1 MNLIRK
7 YSISLTLAL
16 VAIFCLEQ
24 MAYIA
29 FNQADSLYLMELVD
43 LESSAETGE
52 DQKEEKEIKE
62 YKFQTYNNA
71 YMGGL
76 YKNSCAGYGQLT
88 VQHSLEVFFD
98 IITPPPEA

>member
-1 MNLIRK
+1 
-7 YSISLTLAL
+7 
-16 VAIFCLEQ
+16 

-29 FNQADSLYLMELVD
+29 FTQADSLYLMELVD

-62 YKFQTYNNA
+62 YKLQTYNSV
-71 YMGGL
+71 YLEGL
-76 YKNSCAGYGQLT
+76 HKSICAGYGQLT

-98 IITPPPEA
+98 IITPPPEV